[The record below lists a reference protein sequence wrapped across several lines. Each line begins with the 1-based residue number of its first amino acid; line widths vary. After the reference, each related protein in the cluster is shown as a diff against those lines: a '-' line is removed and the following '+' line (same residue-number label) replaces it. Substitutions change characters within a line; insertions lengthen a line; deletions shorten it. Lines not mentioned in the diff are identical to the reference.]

1 VIAERYGGREQ
12 SVSSSSSS
20 GGDAMTSIQE
30 PFLDAMRQSQ
40 QAALTAFES
49 WTKTVQQT
57 FGQATSGAT
66 TGTVD
71 PNEVVDQVFDFAE
84 KMLETQRQFAK
95 NLMAASVSAAE
106 AVQRQSVGE
115 GGGEG
120 G

>member
-1 VIAERYGGREQ
+1 
-12 SVSSSSSS
+12 
-20 GGDAMTSIQE
+20 MTSIQE

-40 QAALTAFES
+40 QAVLNAFES
-49 WTKTVQQT
+49 WTKTVQST
-57 FGQATSGAT
+57 FGQATPGSPV

-71 PNEVVDQVFDFAE
+71 PSEVVDSVFDFAE
-84 KMLETQRQFAK
+84 KLLESQRQFAK

-106 AVQRQSVGE
+106 SVQRQSVGE

>member
-1 VIAERYGGREQ
+1 
-12 SVSSSSSS
+12 
-20 GGDAMTSIQE
+20 MTSIQE
-30 PFLDAMRQSQ
+30 PFLDALRQSQ

-57 FGQATSGAT
+57 FGQAASGAST
-66 TGTVD
+66 AGTVD

>member
-1 VIAERYGGREQ
+1 
-12 SVSSSSSS
+12 
-20 GGDAMTSIQE
+20 MTSIQE

-40 QAALTAFES
+40 QAALSAFES

-57 FGQATSGAT
+57 FGQATSGT
-66 TGTVD
+66 PGTGTVD

-95 NLMAASVSAAE
+95 NLMSASVQAAE